1 MSKGMSARFDLMGI
15 VLMIVAI
22 AVGQFVGGYL
32 VAYIGDVGG
41 GIVGSLIVGLIVYAI
56 YTFASKGKF
65 TVANAVIFSV
75 LIYVA
80 NLVAA
85 YLGTFIGVGG
95 GYVTLIIAGVLMS
108 FLWGWV
114 GGKSAKNGKLKS
126 PLKL

>member
-1 MSKGMSARFDLMGI
+1 MAIKFDLMGI

-22 AVGQFVGGYL
+22 AVGQFGGGYL
-32 VAYIGDVGG
+32 TAYLGDIGG
-41 GIVGSLIVGLIVYAI
+41 GVVGSLLVGLIIYGI

-65 TVANAVIFSV
+65 TVTNAVIFSV

-80 NLVAA
+80 NIVAA
-85 YLGTFIGVGG
+85 YLGTYIGVGG
-95 GYVTLIIAGVLMS
+95 GYVTLIIAGVMMS

-114 GGKSAKNGKLKS
+114 GGKSAKTGKLKS

>member
-1 MSKGMSARFDLMGI
+1 MTKSVGAYFDLMGI

-32 VAYIGDVGG
+32 IAYIGNIGG
-41 GIVGSLIVGLIVYAI
+41 GIVGSLIVGLIIYAI
-56 YTFASKGKF
+56 YTFASKGKLGI
-65 TVANAVIFSV
+65 ANAVIFSV

-80 NLVAA
+80 NIVAA

-95 GYVTLIIAGVLMS
+95 GYVTLIIAGIFMS

-114 GGKSAKNGKLKS
+114 GGKSAKAGKLKS

>member
-1 MSKGMSARFDLMGI
+1 MSAKFDLMGI

-32 VAYIGDVGG
+32 IAYIGSIGG
-41 GIVGSLIVGLIVYAI
+41 GIVGSLLVGLIIYVI

-65 TVANAVIFSV
+65 GIVNAGIFAV

-80 NLVAA
+80 NLIAA
-85 YLGTFIGVGG
+85 YVGTLIGVGG

-114 GGKSAKNGKLKS
+114 GGKSVKAGKMKS

>member
-1 MSKGMSARFDLMGI
+1 MSTKFDLMGI

-22 AVGQFVGGYL
+22 AVGQFIGGYL
-32 VAYIGDVGG
+32 IAYLGDIGG
-41 GIVGSLIVGLIVYAI
+41 GIVGSLLVGLIVYGI

-65 TVANAVIFSV
+65 GVVNAAIFSV

-114 GGKSAKNGKLKS
+114 GGKSAKAGKLKS